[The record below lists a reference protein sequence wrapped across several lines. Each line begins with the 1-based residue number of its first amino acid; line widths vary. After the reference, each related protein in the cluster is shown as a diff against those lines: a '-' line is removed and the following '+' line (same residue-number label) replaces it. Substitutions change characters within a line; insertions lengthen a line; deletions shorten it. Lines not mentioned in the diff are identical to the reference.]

1 MSRNQKRLL
10 IVSILMIILVS
21 AWVSAAGVLV
31 DQRSVL
37 SGKVH
42 AVVGPGS
49 AVKEGDVLVVVNT
62 IVGPSPAVRAT
73 VDGVVREILVKPGQD
88 VRQGT
93 IAVRIE
99 PSKGNR

>member
-1 MSRNQKRLL
+1 MSRNQKRL
-10 IVSILMIILVS
+10 VTFSILAVILVS

-31 DQRSVL
+31 DQHSVL

-73 VDGVVREILVKPGQD
+73 VDGVVREILVKPGQEI
-88 VRQGT
+88 RQGAV
-93 IAVRIE
+93 AVRIE
-99 PSKGNR
+99 PRRNR